1 MRIDAEISASEDL
14 LGKYVDD
21 LQSNIVIGDT
31 ELSGTS
37 KYVTGYTGYS
47 GDVDLQEG
55 NYLALHASAGTGV
68 TIQAKLIGGVDDAR
82 TLDADGL
89 LVARLSDDVTGIRF
103 IASLAGVS
111 QVKELSFRALVKEAE
126 EEE

>member
-1 MRIDAEISASEDL
+1 MRIDAEISASTDL
-14 LGKYVDD
+14 LGKNVDD
-21 LQSNIVIGDT
+21 LQSNIVIGAT

-68 TIQAKLIGGVDDAR
+68 TIQAELIGGTDAAR

-89 LVARLSDDVTGIRF
+89 LVARLSDSVTGIRF
-103 IASLAGVS
+103 TASLAGVS
-111 QVKELSFRALVKEAE
+111 QVKELSFRTLVKEE
-126 EEE
+126 DE